1 MGLSM
6 AFQPIFNIRTGKA
19 WAYEALVRGTEGQPA
34 EDILSAVTPETRYAF
49 DQACRVAAIEKS
61 VAAGILKTDARLS
74 INFLPNAIYSPE
86 ACIRLTMQTAAEQGL
101 ATSRLIF
108 EFTENEKMADTSHIK
123 NILKSYKKMGFATAL
138 DDFGAGYA
146 GLQLL
151 ADFQTD
157 FIKLDMALIR
167 NIDEDMPR
175 RMIVDSIVKLCRR
188 MGIVLIAEG
197 VETPEE
203 LGAIRNMGID
213 LVQGFLLARPG
224 FEKLPALD
232 YDLNVRQWKKRAAA

>member
-224 FEKLPALD
+224 FETLPELD

>member
-1 MGLSM
+1 M
-6 AFQPIFNIRTGKA
+6 AN
-19 WAYEALVRGTEGQPA
+19 
-34 EDILSAVTPETRYAF
+34 
-49 DQACRVAAIEKS
+49 
-61 VAAGILKTDARLS
+61 TD
-74 INFLPNAIYSPE
+74 
-86 ACIRLTMQTAAEQGL
+86 
-101 ATSRLIF
+101 
-108 EFTENEKMADTSHIK
+108 HIK
-123 NILKSYKKMGFATAL
+123 NILKSYKQMGFATAL

-188 MGIVLIAEG
+188 MGIVIIAEG
-197 VETPEE
+197 VETPDE
-203 LGAIRNMGID
+203 LAAIRNMGID

-224 FEKLPALD
+224 FEKLPELA
-232 YDLNVRQWKKRAAA
+232 YDLDAGAPLEKKAAA